1 MVSAFLVGGDNL
13 NELNFREL
21 LRSKEEKRIIT
32 GKITGIEDE
41 YYKIKNEK
49 IPCAIVWYEDIKIL
63 IPISHLGISKQTK
76 SMLRGMLGSE
86 IDFIVMEIDETTN
99 LAIASRIDAMNL
111 RAKLELPKLK
121 LNDNIKV
128 RIIAVGIKHIIVE
141 MYGKEVIIKAE
152 NLQHTYI
159 VNCKDIY
166 APGDYL
172 KVKIKTLDIENNI
185 FELDAKCF
193 LTNPYKSIRKFITE
207 YGEYT
212 GKVIAFPKKNS
223 GIIIQLDQS
232 NISCLVRVPARFN
245 NYPHYMQNVLI
256 KVTEINE
263 TKKLIYGYLMRVF

>member
-166 APGDYL
+166 TPGDYL
-172 KVKIKTLDIENNI
+172 KVKIKTLDIGNNI
-185 FELDAKCF
+185 FELNAKCF